1 VIQAFYVRSIGYD
14 QWVYT
19 GHHGV
24 SDHFSLFSGQSCL
37 PASVEGAVTAYS
49 CAMCDVGCAILS
61 AARGEVRKVEMGDG
75 RHEAPRGSGA
85 WSWSY
90 IKHQVCQVSPRHA
103 SRTTTHAITTTHGP
117 TRPHASRIALRSSD
131 FESSWTCFTRG
142 APRPALHAP
151 RPEGRRGQGVAV
163 AVSPVDCRWPKPQ
176 ADIQH
181 HDGLAAGRGPA
192 TRSRSMLVVFGGF
205 AHLLLVG

>member
-103 SRTTTHAITTTHGP
+103 SRTTTHAITTTHGHTTTRIAHRTSVFGLRKLLDLLHTGRP
-117 TRPHASRIALRSSD
+117 TPCATRPTPRGAAGAGGRGRCVACRLSLAQAASRHP
-131 FESSWTCFTRG
+131 
-142 APRPALHAP
+142 AP
-151 RPEGRRGQGVAV
+151 
-163 AVSPVDCRWPKPQ
+163 
-176 ADIQH
+176 
-181 HDGLAAGRGPA
+181 
-192 TRSRSMLVVFGGF
+192 
-205 AHLLLVG
+205 